1 MGTNVVDNKR
11 IAKNTIILYIR
22 TLFVMFVS
30 LFTSRIILE
39 ELGVENYGISNVVGG
54 LVGMFSVISAS
65 LTSASSRFITF
76 EIGRGDKGALR
87 KTFSTSIII
96 QASLAIIVFVVCELI
111 GTWFLE
117 TQMQIPQGRMYAA
130 KWVLQFS
137 IISFCIGLITIP
149 FGACIIAHERMS
161 IYAYLS
167 IFNSLM
173 NLAICYLLT
182 ISPIDRLIFYSI
194 LGFLVN
200 QTTTIINIVYCKR
213 NFDESRGKITF
224 DKEIFKKMVGFSG
237 WSFYNNT
244 TYILNN
250 QGINMLINI
259 FFGVAV
265 NAARGIATQVENAV
279 HQFVNNFTIAI
290 NPQITKSYASGDLES
305 MHQLVCRGAKF
316 SYFIML
322 IMALPIII
330 EAEQILNIWLINV
343 PQYTII
349 FTQLALVMGM
359 CDCIGSSGYTACIA
373 TGNLKRY
380 SIIITSIGIMEFPIA
395 WLFFAM
401 GALPEYAYYTYIAVK
416 ITVLIVRMFLLE
428 SMVGLKVSMYSRE
441 VFVPIILTTT
451 VAIIIPTLL
460 SNYMEQTILR
470 LFAVAAVS
478 IISVSLCALYIG
490 MTKNER
496 CVIIS
501 KAKNLTLKFK
511 HRIKP

>member
-1 MGTNVVDNKR
+1 MSNNVVNNRR
-11 IAKNTIILYIR
+11 IAKNTIILYAR

-39 ELGVENYGISNVVGG
+39 ALGIENYGISNVVGG
-54 LVGMFSVISAS
+54 LVGMFSVISSS
-65 LTSASSRFITF
+65 LTSAASRFITF
-76 EIGRGDKGALR
+76 EIGRGDKENLR

-96 QASLAIIVFVVCELI
+96 QTSLAIIVFVVCELV

-117 TQMQIPQGRMYAA
+117 TQMQIPPGRMYAA

-137 IISFCIGLITIP
+137 IISFCIGLITVP

-173 NLAICYLLT
+173 NLAICYLLV

-237 WSFYNNT
+237 WSFFNNT

-265 NAARGIATQVENAV
+265 NAARGIATQVENVV
-279 HQFVNNFTIAI
+279 HQFVNNFTVAL
-290 NPQITKSYASGDLES
+290 NPQITKSYASEDFES

-343 PQYTII
+343 PQYAII

-428 SMVGLKVSMYSRE
+428 SMVGLKVSMYTKE
-441 VFVPIILTTT
+441 VFSPIILTTI
-451 VAIIIPTLL
+451 VSIIIPITISL
-460 SNYMEQTILR
+460 YMEPTILR
-470 LFAVAAVS
+470 LIVIVTTS

-490 MTKNER
+490 MTNGER
-496 CVIIS
+496 NVIIS
-501 KAKNLTLKFK
+501 KVKSIITKYTHK
-511 HRIKP
+511 

>member
-1 MGTNVVDNKR
+1 MGTNAVNNKR
-11 IAKNTIILYIR
+11 IAKNTVILYAR

-39 ELGVENYGISNVVGG
+39 ELGIENYGIYNIVGG
-54 LVGMFSVISAS
+54 LVGMFSVISTS
-65 LTSASSRFITF
+65 LTSSSSRFITF
-76 EIGRGDKGALR
+76 EIGRGDKEVLR

-96 QASLAIIVFVVCELI
+96 QASLAIIVFVVCELV

-173 NLAICYLLT
+173 NLAICYLLS
-182 ISPIDRLIFYSI
+182 ISPIDRLIFYTI

-200 QTTTIINIVYCKR
+200 QTTTIINITYCKR
-213 NFDESRGKITF
+213 NFEESRGKITF
-224 DKEIFKKMVGFSG
+224 DKEIFYKMAGFSG
-237 WSFYNNT
+237 WSFFNNT

-259 FFGVAV
+259 FFGVTV
-265 NAARGIATQVENAV
+265 NAARGIAAQVENAV
-279 HQFVNNFTIAI
+279 HQFVNNFTVAI
-290 NPQITKSYASGDLES
+290 NPQITKSYASGDLDS
-305 MHQLVCRGAKF
+305 MHLLVCRGAKF

-343 PQYTII
+343 PQYAII

-395 WLFFAM
+395 WCFFAM

-428 SMVGLKVSMYSRE
+428 SMVGLKVSMYLRN
-441 VFVPIILTTT
+441 VFVPIILTTIL
-451 VAIIIPTLL
+451 AIICPITLSFYL
-460 SNYMEQTILR
+460 EQSLLR
-470 LFAVAAVS
+470 LMIIVTTS

-490 MTKNER
+490 MTKGER
-496 CVIIS
+496 NVIIS
-501 KAKNLTLKFK
+501 KVQNMIQKFT
-511 HRIKP
+511 RR